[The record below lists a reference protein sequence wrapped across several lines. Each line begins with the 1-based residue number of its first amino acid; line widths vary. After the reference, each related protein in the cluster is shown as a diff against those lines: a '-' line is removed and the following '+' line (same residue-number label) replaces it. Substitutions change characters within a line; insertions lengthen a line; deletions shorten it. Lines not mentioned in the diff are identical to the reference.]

1 MVFKVILI
9 VIIGYV
15 GLLIFFNVSS
25 WIMDLVQAY
34 KRRRLRKRI
43 DNFKVYIKKNKPG
56 NNLDED
62 SR

>member
-1 MVFKVILI
+1 MIFKVILI

-25 WIMDLVQAY
+25 WIMDLIQAY

-43 DNFKVYIKKNKPG
+43 DEFKVYIEKNKPG
-56 NNLDED
+56 SNLDKE
-62 SR
+62 